1 MHKYYDYK
9 RNSEEVSRRIRQ
21 VQKPWEDN
29 ATQEKHDERCK
40 IALEVHGHSI
50 DFQSVDDY
58 YFSEGA
64 AH

>member
-29 ATQEKHDERCK
+29 STQEKHDERCK
-40 IALEVHGHSI
+40 IALEVHGMNI
-50 DFQSVDDY
+50 
-58 YFSEGA
+58 
-64 AH
+64 